1 MSSTAVVDEAK
12 ASGFPLS
19 DSATEFVTDHAS
31 ARALCGGWGPKV
43 GYQDPFSYGRDSL
56 AQFLDHH

>member
-12 ASGFPLS
+12 ASGFALS

-31 ARALCGGWGPKV
+31 ARALCGSRCWD
-43 GYQDPFSYGRDSL
+43 QDPSSYGRGSL